1 MSTIQTTTKYNTAD
15 FPILGSEM
23 TQKKGRKLPIE
34 QLGFTSHIDDLR
46 KDKYRRDEYRR
57 DEYRRDDGRT
67 KAYEQLQDKELM
79 AKRLTKTRLCWSVQ
93 KGVPCPH
100 GDDKCKFAHTHE
112 ELTLA
117 PCLFGMKC
125 RFVRWSDQ
133 TGEYSNSGSKTCGYQ
148 HPEETRAGCM
158 CRTGIDQIVL
168 QVSKK
173 RSNVMKT
180 PTKLVPSQV
189 IPNAPRKT
197 VWGRSIDPEED
208 EVETTIVNM
217 QYKDEVVS
225 DQLSESDDEV
235 VKDEV
240 VKDEVVKDEV
250 ETTIV
255 NMQYKDEV
263 VSDQLSESDDEEWE
277 ENEEATFS
285 VPEDLAVDA
294 LIAAMEEGKKRI
306 TICIV

>member
-1 MSTIQTTTKYNTAD
+1 
-15 FPILGSEM
+15 
-23 TQKKGRKLPIE
+23 
-34 QLGFTSHIDDLR
+34 
-46 KDKYRRDEYRR
+46 
-57 DEYRRDDGRT
+57 
-67 KAYEQLQDKELM
+67 
-79 AKRLTKTRLCWSVQ
+79 
-93 KGVPCPH
+93 
-100 GDDKCKFAHTHE
+100 
-112 ELTLA
+112 
-117 PCLFGMKC
+117 
-125 RFVRWSDQ
+125 
-133 TGEYSNSGSKTCGYQ
+133 
-148 HPEETRAGCM
+148 
-158 CRTGIDQIVL
+158 
-168 QVSKK
+168 
-173 RSNVMKT
+173 
-180 PTKLVPSQV
+180 
-189 IPNAPRKT
+189 
-197 VWGRSIDPEED
+197 
-208 EVETTIVNM
+208 M

-225 DQLSESDDEV
+225 DQLSESDDEVVKDEV

>member
-46 KDKYRRDEYRR
+46 KDKYRR

-225 DQLSESDDEV
+225 DQLSESDDE
-235 VKDEV
+235 
-240 VKDEVVKDEV
+240 
-250 ETTIV
+250 
-255 NMQYKDEV
+255 
-263 VSDQLSESDDEEWE
+263 EWE